1 MSYHSPFLPATIS
14 CDLPTMHFTKQA
26 TTSALDADS
35 KDSTTTV
42 YADQEKGMQVF
53 MGAIE
58 KANARYCERVG
69 IQMTTDQRGW
79 GLCALTTFQKGDF
92 VMRGTAI
99 DQSAVQTK
107 HSVQSDWDSH
117 VEMDLPARFIN
128 HICNDANVGV
138 KPNEVGAYDF
148 YALREI
154 AKDEELLWDY
164 EATEYQIEEFSC
176 SCGSST
182 CRGELKGFKVHGQQ
196 LIEAY
201 GKDFIAP
208 YLLRSKEYN
217 ISG

>member
-1 MSYHSPFLPATIS
+1 MSYHSPFLPATS

-79 GLCALTTFQKGDF
+79 GLCALTSFQKGDF